1 MKPHL
6 AVVLA
11 DDLGWNM
18 TGYSGNPYTATPA
31 MDRLLQ
37 DEGLILERH
46 YAHSSCGPS
55 RASLLTG
62 RVWMR
67 AGIAGWAC
75 PDSIYGPALPMT
87 MLPAKLRAAGYA
99 THQQG
104 KWDAGM
110 ASVSLLPVSR
120 GFETSYGFLW
130 AKEDH
135 WQQTLTENACA
146 IECDLPPG
154 TIDVWENDRPR
165 IGVAG
170 TSYGDLLWTE
180 RAVEIIDRH
189 DAASRPLFLYLCLQ
203 APHDPYQA
211 PTELVSRVKSAG
223 YRGATHPLN
232 QLAMSLVVDEAI
244 ANVTAALKRRD
255 MWQQTLLVVASDNGG
270 YNGGYKQINHPL
282 RGFKGTSYEGGIRVA
297 AFVSGGLLPQKMRG
311 RRTASLMHL
320 TDWYATFCGLAGVD
334 ASDDVGVQDSDGAL
348 STMPSVDSI
357 DQWPVLSGATSGAV
371 RTELWAETNVLLRL
385 FDVGSNGGG
394 ADDDGGLLFKLNLD
408 HKDTSGAMLHD
419 LTSDPSETN
428 DLAAEWPDMAAAMA
442 ARLTELQA
450 TAFAGTYDDL
460 QPSHAAEIRNAAERN
475 SRVLVPID
483 FTWDWALYQPPAAPP
498 PPPPVV
504 VVTKK
509 HAFGYFIVGG
519 IVGAIAIAY
528 TRTIK
533 RKSVRRSPG
542 PGPAQPDRV
551 TRMSHRRLADVE
563 SFQSL

>member
-1 MKPHL
+1 MVQQKPHL
-6 AVVLA
+6 VLILA

-18 TGYSGNPYTATPA
+18 TGYSGNPHIVTPA
-31 MDRLLQ
+31 MDQLVQ
-37 DEGLILERH
+37 DEGLILDRH

-87 MLPAKLRAAGYA
+87 LLPAKLRAAGYA

-110 ASVSLLPVSR
+110 ASVSLLPFSR
-120 GFETSYGFLW
+120 GFDTSYGFLW

-135 WQQTLTENACA
+135 WQQTLKENVCA
-146 IECDLPPG
+146 IECDMPPA
-154 TIDVWENDRPR
+154 TIDVWEDDRPR

-170 TSYGDLLWTE
+170 TAYGDLLWTE

-211 PTELVSRVKSAG
+211 PAELVSAVKAAG
-223 YRGATHPLN
+223 YKGGTNPLN
-232 QLAMSLVVDEAI
+232 QLAMSLVVDEAV
-244 ANVTAALKRRD
+244 ANVTAALKRRE

-270 YNGGYKQINHPL
+270 YNGGYKLINYPL

-297 AFVSGGLLPQKMRG
+297 AFVSGGLLPQQMRG
-311 RRTASLMHL
+311 RRTTSLMHL

-334 ASDDVGVQDSDGAL
+334 AGDDVVVVDGDGVS
-348 STMPSVDSI
+348 SSMPSIDSI

-371 RTELWAETNVLLRL
+371 RTELWAETGVLLRL
-385 FDVGSNGGG
+385 FDVGSDGGG
-394 ADDDGGLLFKLNLD
+394 DGDDDGRLLFKLNLD
-408 HKDTSGAMLHD
+408 HEDTLGTMLHD
-419 LTSDPSETN
+419 LTSDPSETTN
-428 DLAAEWPDMAAAMA
+428 LASDWPDTAAAMA
-442 ARLTELQA
+442 AQLTELQA
-450 TAFAGTYDDL
+450 TAFAGTYDEL
-460 QPSHAAEIRNAAERN
+460 LPSHAAELRNAAARN
-475 SRVLVPID
+475 SGVLVPID
-483 FTWDWALYQPPAAPP
+483 FAWDWAKNQPPAAPP
-498 PPPPVV
+498 PPPPIVI
-504 VVTKK
+504 TQK

-519 IVGAIAIAY
+519 AVGAIAIAY
-528 TRTIK
+528 TRTAIK
-533 RKSVRRSPG
+533 RKAARR
-542 PGPAQPDRV
+542 GPAPPDRL
-551 TRMSHRRLADVE
+551 TRMSQRRLSDVE
-563 SFQSL
+563 Y